1 MTLPIF
7 VLGEALMDCMAQPDG
22 QLLPLM
28 GGSPFNMARA
38 AALRGAAVSYLNP
51 FSSDLFGQGLV
62 QRLQQDGVHL
72 LGGTTQLPTSLAVV
86 QLTQGQAS
94 YGFYREGIA
103 DRDFI
108 VEGIVALLQ
117 QQPPGILHT
126 GSLLLIPPEHGK
138 VVAILKTARELGWT
152 VSVDIN
158 LRPKVAGHLPSYIQA
173 VHQVMALADWLKA
186 SDEDLETLGFEG
198 VAISESPRLVRELRQ
213 ARVASGSDSGTVTG
227 SSPNTLSRVALT
239 FGGEGAYLDIEGQ
252 SHTLPVPH
260 ITVADTVGAGDTFWG
275 NTLAD
280 WAMQPHDDAA
290 SARARIAQTLAYAM
304 KAAAINCTR
313 QGCQPPTWAEVKS
326 ISFGGL
332 STPPK

>member
-1 MTLPIF
+1 
-7 VLGEALMDCMAQPDG
+7 
-22 QLLPLM
+22 
-28 GGSPFNMARA
+28 
-38 AALRGAAVSYLNP
+38 VSYLNP
-51 FSSDLFGQGLV
+51 FSSDQFGQGLA

-86 QLTQGQAS
+86 QLNQGQPS

-103 DRDFI
+103 DRDYT

-117 QQPPGILHT
+117 QHPPGILHS

-158 LRPKVAGHLPSYIQA
+158 LRPKVAGHLPYYIQA
-173 VHQVMALADWLKA
+173 VHEVITLADWLKA
-186 SDEDLETLGFEG
+186 SDEDLQTLGFKG
-198 VAISESPRLVRELRQ
+198 VAIGESPRLVRELRQ
-213 ARVASGSDSGTVTG
+213 SRVASGSDSGTVAG
-227 SSPNTLSRVALT
+227 SFHNTLSRVALT
-239 FGGEGAYLDIEGQ
+239 FGGEGAYLDIDGQ
-252 SHTLPVPH
+252 SHSLPVPH

-280 WAMQPHDDAA
+280 WALQPDVEA
-290 SARARIAQTLAYAM
+290 ARARIAQTLAFAM

-313 QGCQPPTWAEVKS
+313 QGCQPPDRAEVENFKL
-326 ISFGGL
+326 GGL